1 MPPRLSTPF
10 PPSSPSP
17 FSPPPAPRRRQ
28 NHRNTCQTP
37 LVRVRRYSA
46 PRKEETRPV
55 FEWESDA
62 HFDGIA
68 LDQSDCLMSFESSD
82 DSEESDSMKMETDE
96 DEEDTNIDTGLTE
109 MKSKVCEVETE
120 SKKPSKEDLV
130 TDVDFDKPQQKHQ
143 KCQRTRRYED
153 TPIRRL
159 AARSTSAPASTA
171 SQSSPSTADSPTGY
185 DLDMDWED
193 SPRRLHAPPTFR
205 LSRALPILSSS
216 PVMPP
221 TSPVFRPVSPEPVM
235 DLDCR
240 QDIKNALKRQ
250 NTTPLTTRGR
260 PYNTFGATSPVKSSS
275 ILMTSSPASS
285 EVFNFSSS
293 PCDTTGTIPSSPLT
307 SSPLPSSLMTN
318 RGGMKRNR
326 NLVDGGDDEE
336 KLLGDIQ
343 TKRVKIDSPEI
354 V

>member
-96 DEEDTNIDTGLTE
+96 PEDDTNIDTGLME
-109 MKSKVCEVETE
+109 MKSK
-120 SKKPSKEDLV
+120 
-130 TDVDFDKPQQKHQ
+130 QKHQ

-307 SSPLPSSLMTN
+307 SSPLPSSPMTN